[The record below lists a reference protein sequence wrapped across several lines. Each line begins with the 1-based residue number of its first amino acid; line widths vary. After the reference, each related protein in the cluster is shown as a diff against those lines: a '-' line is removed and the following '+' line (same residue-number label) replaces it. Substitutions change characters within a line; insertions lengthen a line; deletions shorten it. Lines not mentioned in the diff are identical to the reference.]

1 MVQWISSL
9 DNSIVIAS
17 KVKILRNIKGIKFTK
32 LLNEEEFN
40 DLLSM
45 VLGCLKEIDILDK
58 CYVVKLKD
66 GEEKIIDYYK
76 ENFGLI
82 KYFENKD
89 NLIFIM
95 NKNGEFNILLNE
107 EEHIGIECTNSGL
120 SLREVYSK
128 VDKLD
133 DLIEEKIH
141 YSFDSELGYLTSNI
155 KNLGTA
161 LRAKVFIH
169 LPLLSSNNLIRIIK
183 NALKEEGIT
192 LKSIYNSG
200 NKDVGNIYEVS
211 NIKTLGMAEKDILD
225 SLISITNKLIL
236 REKNQRDNLSKDEY
250 IELKDD
256 ILRALGVLRN
266 TYSIDRDEALKYL
279 SYVRLGVELG
289 IIEDLTLKSVNSAM
303 IEIQPDMI
311 NNSSIKKRDIQ
322 SLKIERAKIIRNA
335 LNT

>member
-1 MVQWISSL
+1 MVQWISPL

-32 LLNEEEFN
+32 MLNEEEFN
-40 DLLSM
+40 DLSRL
-45 VLGCLKEIDILDK
+45 VLGHLKEVDILDK

-89 NLIFIM
+89 NVILVM

-133 DLIEEKIH
+133 DLIEEKIN

-155 KNLGTA
+155 KNLGIA

-169 LPLLSSNNLIRIIK
+169 LPLLSSKNLIRIIK

-200 NKDVGNIYEVS
+200 SKDVGNIYEVS
-211 NIKTLGMAEKDILD
+211 NIKTLGMSEKDILD
-225 SLISITNKLIL
+225 SLIAITNKLIL
-236 REKNQRDNLSKDEY
+236 REKNQRDNLSEDEY

-256 ILRALGVLRN
+256 ILRALEILRN

-311 NNSSIKKRDIQ
+311 NSSSIKKRDIQ

>member
-1 MVQWISSL
+1 MVQWISPL

-45 VLGCLKEIDILDK
+45 VLGRLKEIDILDK

-161 LRAKVFIH
+161 LRTKVFIH

-211 NIKTLGMAEKDILD
+211 NIKILD
-225 SLISITNKLIL
+225 YLISITNKLIL

-289 IIEDLTLKSVNSAM
+289 IIEDLTLKPVNSAM

>member
-1 MVQWISSL
+1 MVQWISPL

-45 VLGCLKEIDILDK
+45 VLGRLKEVDILDK

-95 NKNGEFNILLNE
+95 NKSGEFNILLNE

-211 NIKTLGMAEKDILD
+211 NIKTLEMSEKDILD

-236 REKNQRDNLSKDEY
+236 REK
-250 IELKDD
+250 
-256 ILRALGVLRN
+256 
-266 TYSIDRDEALKYL
+266 
-279 SYVRLGVELG
+279 
-289 IIEDLTLKSVNSAM
+289 
-303 IEIQPDMI
+303 P
-311 NNSSIKKRDIQ
+311 KR
-322 SLKIERAKIIRNA
+322 
-335 LNT
+335 